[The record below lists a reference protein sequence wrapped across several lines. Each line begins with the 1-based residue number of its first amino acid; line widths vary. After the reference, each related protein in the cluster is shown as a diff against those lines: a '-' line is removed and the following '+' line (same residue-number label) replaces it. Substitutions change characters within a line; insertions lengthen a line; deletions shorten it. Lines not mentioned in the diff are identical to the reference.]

1 MKKVIKILNTGGVI
15 IFPTDTI
22 YGIGCDARNKT
33 AVEKVFEHK
42 KREKNK
48 PVSIFATIKMI
59 EKYCVLSDENKK
71 IIEEN
76 KQNPLTFIL
85 EIKEKN
91 NLSPLTILNKTVG
104 IRLPNS
110 VFLKELFSKIDF
122 PIVGTSANI
131 SGEKSP
137 TIFEKIKIS
146 ADEKIKGNPSKMTGN
161 ESTIIDLRTKKIIRQ
176 GKFQIV

>member
-22 YGIGCDARNKT
+22 YGIGCDARNKI
-33 AVEKVFEHK
+33 AVEKVFGLK

-48 PVSIFATIKMI
+48 PVSVFATMKMI
-59 EKYCVLSDENKK
+59 EEYCILSDENKK
-71 IIEEN
+71 FIEVN
-76 KQNPLTFIL
+76 KQNPLTYIL
-85 EIKEKN
+85 QIKEKK
-91 NLSPLTILNKTVG
+91 NLSPLTILNNTIG

-110 VFLKELFSKIDF
+110 AFLKELFSQINF

-131 SGEKSP
+131 ADDESP
-137 TIFEKIKIS
+137 TSFEKIKIS
-146 ADEKIKGNPSKMTGN
+146 ADIKIKGDEERMTGS

-176 GKFQIV
+176 GEFKL